1 VPDQK
6 ALKASRDAAFK
17 ATIADELESA
27 LDAHST
33 PPPSGAQ
40 PSSLIATTDQQP
52 QVRFD
57 SASRASSRKQA
68 ITAVLSRLRPT

>member
-1 VPDQK
+1 
-6 ALKASRDAAFK
+6 
-17 ATIADELESA
+17 
-27 LDAHST
+27 
-33 PPPSGAQ
+33 
-40 PSSLIATTDQQP
+40 LITTTDQQP